1 MLLVIHNLNF
11 FALLSLEMMKVCH
24 KQKFFENFRLKKC
37 FELRDLLFG
46 VKIAETHSKSLRITV
61 CVGPAPDWL
70 KKNFEAALV
79 TPLSF
84 ACLVKINTNFG
95 GLSRLKV

>member
-1 MLLVIHNLNF
+1 LNF

-24 KQKFFENFRLKKC
+24 KQNFFENFRLKKC

-70 KKNFEAALV
+70 KKNFEAALGV
-79 TPLSF
+79 TH
-84 ACLVKINTNFG
+84 CKKIFRITAPPADVHKII
-95 GLSRLKV
+95 S